1 MDRVVGIAV
10 LVVSLVLLWTHV
22 RHLEFGS
29 FLATV
34 LSFLE
39 ILALGVAVYSL
50 GWSGLAVFGIV
61 NVIAVLVWSVIL
73 ASRVETKLVY
83 AGIQANESKEA
94 MQELA
99 GRLAKQKEL
108 KVLGPV
114 ERAEL
119 VRLLADRNRN
129 IVEIEDMAAPIG
141 MLKTIHE
148 APLDWL
154 VERFD
159 GILRGAD
166 EPASKA
172 NETASIIHNTAV
184 NAAASF
190 KEIMDGFSTFYTGE
204 PPPSEDVAA

>member
-1 MDRVVGIAV
+1 VDQAVGLAV
-10 LVVSLVLLWTHV
+10 LAVSLALLWARV

-34 LSFLE
+34 VSLLE
-39 ILALGVAVYSL
+39 LLALGIAVFSL
-50 GWSGLAVFGIV
+50 GWPGLAVLGIV
-61 NVIAVLVWSVIL
+61 NVIAVLVWSVVL

-83 AGIQANESKEA
+83 AGIQADESKET
-94 MQELA
+94 MKQLA
-99 GRLAKQKEL
+99 NRLAKQKEL

-114 ERAEL
+114 QRAEL
-119 VRLLADRNRN
+119 VRLLADRNRT

-141 MLKTIHE
+141 MLKTIHD

-154 VERFD
+154 TERFD
-159 GILRGAD
+159 SILRGAG

-172 NETASIIHNTAV
+172 SETASIIHGTAV

-190 KEIMDGFSTFYTGE
+190 KEIVDAFSTFYTGD
-204 PPPSEDVAA
+204 PPPSEEAA